1 MHNVPKRSE
10 TSARFLK
17 CVQQMLQDFYSVSDH
32 SGTLCIRGLK
42 HKFRSNKCSLGEF
55 SENFILF
62 WLDVTVA
69 LNLFIEICQIFQES
83 HFLRPVLNLWTY
95 KQATIKIDNIQND
108 QYYQLLKSYIG
119 HIAGVI
125 RVMK

>member
-1 MHNVPKRSE
+1 
-10 TSARFLK
+10 
-17 CVQQMLQDFYSVSDH
+17 MLQDFYSVSDH

-55 SENFILF
+55 S
-62 WLDVTVA
+62 
-69 LNLFIEICQIFQES
+69 EICQIFQES